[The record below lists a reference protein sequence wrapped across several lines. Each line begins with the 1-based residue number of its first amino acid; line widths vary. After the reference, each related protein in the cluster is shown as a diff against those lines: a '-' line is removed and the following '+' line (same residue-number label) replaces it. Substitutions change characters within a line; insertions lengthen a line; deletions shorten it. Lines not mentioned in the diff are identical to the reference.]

1 MGEFRTSVEH
11 DVRYAN
17 IAIIEGIGASQYG
30 IGMVA
35 ARVAECILRDERAVL
50 PVGSYQ
56 TNYGVTLSLP
66 SIVGKHGVNDVL
78 WPQLSEEEQ
87 AGVDASAKRLKG
99 IVAEYTAAEV
109 AA

>member
-1 MGEFRTSVEH
+1 
-11 DVRYAN
+11 
-17 IAIIEGIGASQYG
+17 
-30 IGMVA
+30 
-35 ARVAECILRDERAVL
+35 
-50 PVGSYQ
+50 
-56 TNYGVTLSLP
+56 
-66 SIVGKHGVNDVL
+66 VL